1 MTRLLLTALPLTAL
15 LLAACTGTEEGTL
28 SIRLAV
34 LEGGGATLR
43 AVTTRGTGV
52 QPVPVPDDPD
62 PVRVNGGVALD
73 TLPGGKRF
81 ALTLSGS
88 LESRDVNLA
97 DPQPFAPPFDAPG
110 YAPPCLKTTVMNAQ
124 RDRLLTLSEC
134 ENGRQQLALYRTD
147 GTLVWRAVP
156 PVAYVPTDPDA
167 PPTRIALTRENNV
180 DIGVVAR
187 PALGGGSEVLRVAAE
202 TGAAVADVSTPVPTP
217 AIRDLAPA
225 ANGVIYAATDT
236 GIQPLTSSG
245 VPNAQATLAA
255 FGTGRVD
262 RLWTSVGS
270 GTGGNLFAAWRD
282 TTLSGGS
289 SEPLRL
295 WDAAG
300 TRSSAVT
307 VVNVAELRDVTFAP
321 DGNLYALTRTSL
333 TSYDILFGLSQNN
346 WRATTLLYRLEGAR
360 AVTWLVP

>member
-1 MTRLLLTALPLTAL
+1 MNRLPLLPFAAL

-28 SIRLAV
+28 PVRLAV
-34 LEGGGATLR
+34 LTDGGATLR

-62 PVRVNGGVALD
+62 PISVNGGVALG

-81 ALTLSGS
+81 ALTLTGGI
-88 LESRDVNLA
+88 ESRAVNLA
-97 DPQPFAPPFDAPG
+97 DPQPFAAPFDVPG
-110 YAPPCLKTTVMNAQ
+110 FSPPCLKTTVLNAQ

-147 GTLVWRAVP
+147 GTLVWRALP

-167 PPTRIALTRENNV
+167 PPTRLALTRTNNV
-180 DIGVVAR
+180 DIAIVAR
-187 PALGGGSEVLRVAAE
+187 PALGGGSEVLRVASE
-202 TGAAVADVSTPVPTP
+202 TGREVADVSDPVPTP

-225 ANGVIYAATDT
+225 SSGVIYAATDA
-236 GIQPLTSSG
+236 GIQPLTETG
-245 VPNAQATLAA
+245 VPNAQAALAA

-262 RLWTSVGS
+262 RIWTSVGS
-270 GTGGNLFAAWRD
+270 GVGGSLIAAWRD
-282 TTLSGGS
+282 TALSGGG

-300 TRSSAVT
+300 GRTSAVT

-321 DGNLYALTRTSL
+321 DGNLYALTRTAL
-333 TSYDILFGLSQNN
+333 TSYDVLFGLSQGN
-346 WRATTLLYRLEGAR
+346 WRATTLLYNLSGGQ